1 MLKYLITF
9 VLNFEV
15 AFTVVHFLVHNSTA
29 KSYKDTC
36 EKQESAHH
44 WYLGSITQI
53 TVAAVDITLGEC
65 DPRYLF
71 LAEIIVAQ

>member
-1 MLKYLITF
+1 M
-9 VLNFEV
+9 LNFEV
-15 AFTVVHFLVHNSTA
+15 TFTVVHFLVHNSTA

-65 DPRYLF
+65 DPRYLI